1 MPSHTTHMTYASG
14 SQMPHRDLRPLPGV
28 ERLFERAW
36 ADLAERLDDPGVD
49 RNDTCRDAIAQ
60 LYGVQLQDGWVEDE
74 SIPLATRAMM
84 APSTRVT
91 LRSSPSITPTWTRE
105 GYAG

>member
-14 SQMPHRDLRPLPGV
+14 SQMPHRDLRPLPGSNV
-28 ERLFERAW
+28 CSSAL

-74 SIPLATRAMM
+74 SIPLATRAMCM

-91 LRSSPSITPTWTRE
+91 LRSSRSITRTWTR
-105 GYAG
+105 

>member
-28 ERLFERAW
+28 ERLFERFWLTSPNGSTILESTATT
-36 ADLAERLDDPGVD
+36 R
-49 RNDTCRDAIAQ
+49 RDAIAQ

-74 SIPLATRAMM
+74 SIPLATRVMDGSFD
-84 APSTRVT
+84 PRNIT
-91 LRSSPSITPTWTRE
+91 LEPEYYADVDPVSYTPR
-105 GYAG
+105 